1 MRIGIFFRIGGLVA
15 LVALRELV
23 VCIGRIG
30 SIQTI
35 SYIKSFWRIGSFKE
49 LVRRIDSI
57 KELVWRIGRI
67 EIGWEN

>member
-1 MRIGIFFRIGGLVA
+1 MRIGNFFRIGG

-30 SIQTI
+30 SVQTI
-35 SYIKSFWRIGSFKE
+35 GYIKSFWRIGSFKE